1 MSRTKAFV
9 GLLSAALLT
18 LALGWRIVRHAAAD
32 MLVGAPVEAL
42 SWDARDPRTLTAL
55 VRKELAT
62 AVRSDNP
69 SASAVRLLSVDPL
82 AFEGLSLY
90 GAALARAGHGPR
102 IDEIFKTAAAHSA
115 LDRIAH
121 GQLFFRAVTS
131 GNFNDAFKELDIL
144 ARGRPDVVPSLA
156 RAVKVL
162 IANDPIA
169 EAALARLLAS
179 RPPWRQALL
188 TYLCYV
194 SGRPDG
200 LARLYEQ
207 LRQSAAP
214 PTDAEMSPYLE
225 QLVRAGRIEDAYLAW
240 LGHLPEQRLSKVGA
254 FYNGGFEYPMSNLPF
269 DWRFIPVAG
278 ATMEVASR
286 EQERVLVV
294 RFFGA
299 RVAFR
304 HVVHLLALSPG
315 TYEFSGSAKLLNVEN
330 ERGLRW
336 RIVCSDSSETLAT
349 TELLTGTTP
358 WLSLRARF
366 TIAAEGCA
374 GQWLVLEIPARA
386 AVEAKVSGEARYK
399 DLGIARLDTSAELR

>member
-1 MSRTKAFV
+1 M
-9 GLLSAALLT
+9 T
-18 LALGWRIVRHAAAD
+18 LPLGWRIVRHTAAD
-32 MLVGAPVEAL
+32 MLVGAPIEAL
-42 SWDARDPRTLTAL
+42 SWDAGDPRALTAL
-55 VRKELAT
+55 VRGELAA

-69 SASAVRLLSVDPL
+69 AAAAARLLSVDPL
-82 AFEGLSLY
+82 SFEGLSLY
-90 GAALARAGHGPR
+90 GVALIRGGGNGAR
-102 IDEIFKTAAAHSA
+102 IDEIFKAAAAHSA

-121 GQLFFRAVTS
+121 VQLFFRAATS
-131 GNFNDAFKELDIL
+131 GNSNDAFRELDIL
-144 ARGRPDVVPSLA
+144 ARGSLDVMPSLA
-156 RAVKVL
+156 RAVKVM
-162 IANDPIA
+162 IANDPNV

-194 SGRPDG
+194 SGHSDV

-214 PTDAEMSPYLE
+214 PTDAEMSPYLA
-225 QLVRAGRIEDAYLAW
+225 QLVHAGHIEDAYLAW

-254 FYNGGFEYPMSNLPF
+254 FYNGGFEHPMSDLPF

-278 ATMEVASR
+278 ASMEIASR
-286 EQERVLVV
+286 ERERVLVV
-294 RFFGA
+294 RFYGA

-304 HVVHLLALSPG
+304 HVVHLLALAPG
-315 TYEFSGSAKLLNVEN
+315 TYEFSGSVKLLNLEN

-336 RIVCSDSSETLAT
+336 KIVCSDSSEPLAT

-386 AVEAKVSGEARYK
+386 AVEAEVSGEARYK
-399 DLGIARLDTSAELR
+399 DLGIVRLDTSAELR